1 MRRPKT
7 AIAKISRVGVTRH
20 LQIYALLVRELAN
33 GGFKKK
39 EALPSE
45 PTLVKRFGVSRT
57 TVRRAL
63 ARLELEGKIVRRR
76 GSGTFVRSAREMAIR
91 CPCCGQLI
99 RGNGQLTR
107 R

>member
-1 MRRPKT
+1 MRRQKS

-20 LQIYALLVRELAN
+20 LQIYALLVQEIAN
-33 GGFKKK
+33 GGFKTN

-45 PTLVKRFGVSRT
+45 PTLVVRYGVSRT

-63 ARLELEGKIVRRR
+63 ARLEREGKIVRRR
-76 GSGTFVRSAREMAIR
+76 GSGTFVRSAREVAVR

-99 RGNGQLTR
+99 RR
-107 R
+107 RR